1 MGGKQMNMAS
11 EQHRRAF
18 GKPVKGP
25 PFTAESVDQALTEVS
40 FREDEAK
47 RSGNTAISRLLVFR
61 KTGFF
66 VSPVQP

>member
-1 MGGKQMNMAS
+1 M
-11 EQHRRAF
+11 
-18 GKPVKGP
+18 KGP
-25 PFTAESVDQALTEVS
+25 PFKAESVDQALTEVS